1 MKKKVV
7 KRQPT
12 FGIDIFSDDLY
23 DLKSGKII
31 PPPPPKLTVAEA
43 RAKLDVAEANAK
55 TQQNALDIVY
65 DAWQVEVEKMKPL
78 REAVSSASS
87 AYIDAHRRSQ
97 GKQ

>member
-1 MKKKVV
+1 MSSKSF
-7 KRQPT
+7 KR
-12 FGIDIFSDDLY
+12 FEDCS
-23 DLKSGKII
+23 
-31 PPPPPKLTVAEA
+31 PPLTVAEA
-43 RAKLDVAEANAK
+43 RAKLDEAEANAK
-55 TQQNALDIVY
+55 TQQMALDIVY